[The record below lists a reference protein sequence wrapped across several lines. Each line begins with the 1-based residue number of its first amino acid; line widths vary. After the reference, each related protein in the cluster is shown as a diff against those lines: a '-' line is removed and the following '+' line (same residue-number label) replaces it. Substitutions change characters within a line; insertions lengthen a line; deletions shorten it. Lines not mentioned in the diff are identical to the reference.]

1 MPALKGSLTYARFF
15 VEGDI
20 PDDFRERFMRTIRL
34 RTLRPLEP
42 DEEDLERSG
51 WCRIGEPFELDLSY
65 EDVFYNEYINLGFR
79 TDRWVVPGPL
89 LRAKLREAETA
100 YLAKK
105 GRERLGRKEKAELK
119 TLVAQRLRKSL
130 SPAMRNVDLS
140 WSVQEGI
147 VRFFSHAPKPGAA
160 MSDLFFR
167 TFGLKLVPEAPFT
180 SALRAGLSN
189 AQQAAWD
196 DLEPTSFEET

>member
-1 MPALKGSLTYARFF
+1 MAQKQLTRVCLTLETRWFVIGEAQAMTTSIYASLLAVLYVFLS
-15 VEGDI
+15 V
-20 PDDFRERFMRTIRL
+20 RTIRL

-51 WCRIGEPFELDLSY
+51 WCRIGEPFELDLGY
-65 EDVFYNEYINLGFR
+65 EDVFYNEYINIGFR

-89 LRAKLREAETA
+89 LRAKLREAETV

-140 WSVQEGI
+140 WSVQEGV
-147 VRFFSHAPKPGAA
+147 VRFFSFASAA
-160 MSDLFFR
+160 
-167 TFGLKLVPEAPFT
+167 
-180 SALRAGLSN
+180 
-189 AQQAAWD
+189 
-196 DLEPTSFEET
+196 